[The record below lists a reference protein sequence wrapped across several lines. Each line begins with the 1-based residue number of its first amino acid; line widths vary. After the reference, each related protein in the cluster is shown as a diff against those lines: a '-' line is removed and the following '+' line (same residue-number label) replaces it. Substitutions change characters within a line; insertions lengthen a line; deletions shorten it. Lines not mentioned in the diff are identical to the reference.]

1 MAARLTWPPINH
13 PNCAPDADAGLM
25 RDQSLRLTLR
35 QRSDWV
41 AHVLKAA
48 FQQHHTELRPLF
60 RPYIP
65 EDAVVLDVGAHAGQF
80 ARLFA
85 GMAPKGRIW
94 SFEPSEY
101 ARSVMNV
108 SSAIRRMSNIE
119 LVPFGLSDAP
129 GELVL
134 HTPVKKAG
142 GLGFGA
148 AHLGTDAGGRESV
161 EQIVKLTTLDAFVTE
176 MGLPRV
182 DFIKADIEGWEMH
195 ALRGAERILER
206 FRPVLFLEVSAAHLA
221 RAGESA
227 GGLFQW
233 LNARGYSAHSV
244 PDGAPV
250 QVYVQAGDYL
260 FLPDKR

>member
-1 MAARLTWPPINH
+1 MMHLTF
-13 PNCAPDADAGLM
+13 
-25 RDQSLRLTLR
+25 R
-35 QRSDWV
+35 QRCDWL

-48 FQQHHTELRPLF
+48 FQQHHTELRPVF

-65 EDAVVLDVGAHAGQF
+65 DDAVVLDVGAHAGQF

-85 GMAPKGRIW
+85 GMAPRGRVW

-101 ARSVMNV
+101 ARSVMNL
-108 SSAIRRMSNIE
+108 SSAIRRIPNIE

-148 AHLGTDAGGRESV
+148 AHLGADGGSRQTV
-161 EQIVKLTTLDAFVTE
+161 EQTVLLTTLDAFVADK
-176 MGLPRV
+176 GLSRV

-195 ALRGAERILER
+195 ALRGAERTLER
-206 FRPVLFLEVSAAHLA
+206 FRPVLFLEVSDAHLT

-227 GGLFQW
+227 VALFRW
-233 LNARGYSAHSV
+233 LEARGYRAHSV
-244 PDGAPV
+244 PDGRPV
-250 QVYVQAGDYL
+250 PDYVEAGDYL
-260 FLPDKR
+260 FIHA